1 MVSSPVIRISPADFV
16 TDRVREQR
24 HKQVASHQSP
34 ERRAA
39 VGDRDDAAH
48 CGASDTP
55 SRGPRLI
62 ERVKQGLET
71 SDGRPLWEVM
81 CGHIGRPYLT
91 LNSVR
96 EMVCAVA
103 GRGRNAVGMAS

>member
-1 MVSSPVIRISPADFV
+1 M
-16 TDRVREQR
+16 
-24 HKQVASHQSP
+24 
-34 ERRAA
+34 
-39 VGDRDDAAH
+39 
-48 CGASDTP
+48 
-55 SRGPRLI
+55 I

-81 CGHIGRPYLT
+81 CGHIGLPYLT